1 MVGSIA
7 GNVLDALWAGDVHL
21 SKEVFSEKV
30 LSDLK
35 GLTVPKDVF
44 TQAVSSKPFW
54 NICYI
59 GSANL
64 QKGDTVSCGCY
75 AQEARINKHKD
86 LTGQRFGRLVARE
99 YISGAVRS
107 SAEFIL
113 LSFTRSLP

>member
-44 TQAVSSKPFW
+44 TQAVSLFG
-54 NICYI
+54 I
-59 GSANL
+59 SA
-64 QKGDTVSCGCY
+64 T
-75 AQEARINKHKD
+75 
-86 LTGQRFGRLVARE
+86 
-99 YISGAVRS
+99 
-107 SAEFIL
+107 
-113 LSFTRSLP
+113 